1 MPAPKRGPGRP
12 AALRSPSDFGQELT
26 FEELG
31 ACLGMSRYRAKVLV
45 IDNGVPV
52 INRGKVQTVHQ
63 AVAQKLATG
72 EWWINQARA

>member
-1 MPAPKRGPGRP
+1 MPGHRRKPGRP
-12 AALRSPSDFGQELT
+12 AALRDPADYGLELT

-52 INRGKVQTVHQ
+52 INRGKLQTVHR
-63 AVAQKLATG
+63 AVAQQLATG
-72 EWWINQARA
+72 EWWTNQA

>member
-1 MPAPKRGPGRP
+1 MSPMRKPGRP
-12 AALRSPSDFGQELT
+12 RTNFPSPSDFGQELT

-52 INRGKVQTVHQ
+52 INRGKIQTVHK
-63 AVAQKLATG
+63 AVAQQLATG